1 MNFQN
6 ISLTLLI
13 YTTPIISL
21 AYVFV
26 GARLFKQKE
35 NGPTNSFSY
44 LMFASAVY
52 AMGYFLELNCVDYN
66 TFILV
71 RNFEFLGIMFI
82 PAVAILFIA
91 DITKTNVQIG
101 IKALLM
107 AISGALW
114 IVFLTDPVH
123 HWIYQS
129 IKLLPLNGFGVAYTT
144 KACGYYFILAYYA
157 AVLLFSMIA
166 FPKAW
171 RKSKTVSSKKSYR
184 FLFITFQLPWFV
196 LLFVASGSDIYFDPT
211 PAVIFLV
218 LSLIGINELKNDF
231 FELEINRWKNTFI
244 NMDEMT
250 FLINSYNE
258 ILCLNE
264 RAEEFWKEQKKNT
277 REIVRIL
284 DRGDALRIP
293 VKFMVNHEA
302 RWFYVNKNVFQRK
315 RKLTSF
321 ILTDVTER
329 HRAKKALQESEE
341 KHRLLITQM
350 TQGLAVHEVI
360 QDESGKV
367 TDFYFVDANESFA
380 KLIGRNR
387 EDIIG
392 KYSME
397 LLREIDDAQIEKLGQ
412 VAISGEAIQYE
423 DFSKGLGKY
432 VEVVVYSPRYK
443 QFAMIIT
450 DISNRKKAEMEINYL
465 SYHDYLTGLYN
476 RRFYEEELIK
486 LDTPENL
493 PLSMIMA
500 DVNGLKL
507 INDSF
512 GHTMGDELLVKAAH
526 IISST
531 CPEGSVVARLGG
543 DEFIVIL
550 PETDIFQVAEIVNE
564 LKVRSLSERIGALD
578 LSISFGY
585 ETKDNMKQD
594 IQEIYK
600 HAEDDMYR
608 HKLYESSS
616 VKSKTIDLIM
626 NALYAKSSREMLHSK
641 RVGKLC
647 KQIAEE
653 MNLEKDIVNQMG
665 VAGLMHDI
673 GKMGIDEN
681 ILNKEGKLNTYEFQ
695 EIQRHPEIGFRI
707 LSSSDEFLEIARY
720 VFEHHERWDGKGYPK
735 NLIGT
740 EISLQ
745 ARIIGVADA
754 FDAMT
759 CDRSYRKGL
768 SEEEA
773 VAEIIR
779 CSGTQFDPDVS
790 RVFLEKVLKN
800 DNF

>member
-1 MNFQN
+1 MNFQK
-6 ISLTLLI
+6 ILLTLLI
-13 YTTPIISL
+13 YTIPIISL
-21 AYVFV
+21 AYVFI
-26 GARLFKQKE
+26 GARLFKQKV
-35 NGPTNSFSY
+35 NGPVNSFSY

-52 AMGYFLELNCVDYN
+52 AMGYFLELNCFN
-66 TFILV
+66 TDTFLLV
-71 RNFEFLGIMFI
+71 RDFEFLGIMFI
-82 PAVAILFIA
+82 PAFAILFIA
-91 DITKTNVQIG
+91 DITKLNVHSR
-101 IKALLM
+101 IKATLM
-107 AISGALW
+107 VISGALW
-114 IVFLTDPVH
+114 IVFLTNPVH

-129 IKLLPLNGFGVAYTT
+129 IELLQLNGFGVAYTT
-144 KACGYYFILAYYA
+144 KAFGYYIILVYYA
-157 AVLLFSMIA
+157 AVLFFSIIA

-184 FLFITFQLPWFV
+184 FLFITFQLPWVV
-196 LLFVASGSDIYFDPT
+196 LLFIASGSDVYFDPA

-231 FELEINRWKNTFI
+231 FELEINRWKNTFT
-244 NMDEMT
+244 NMAEIT

-258 ILCLNE
+258 ILCLNT

-284 DRGDALRIP
+284 DRGYALRIP
-293 VKFMVNHEA
+293 VKFTVNHEA
-302 RWFYVNKNVFQRK
+302 RWFYVNKNVFHRK

-329 HRAKKALQESEE
+329 HRAKKALKESEE

-367 TDFYFVDANESFA
+367 TDFFFVDANESFTQ
-380 KLIGRNR
+380 LIGRNR

-392 KYSME
+392 KFSRDVI
-397 LLREIDDAQIEKLGQ
+397 REIDDDLIEKLGQ
-412 VAISGEAIQYE
+412 VAISGEAYQYE
-423 DFSKGLGKY
+423 HFSKGLGRY
-432 VEVVVYSPRYK
+432 VEIVVYSPRYR

-450 DISNRKKAEMEINYL
+450 DISNRKKAEVEINYL

-476 RRFYEEELIK
+476 RRFYEEELIR

-493 PLSMIMA
+493 PISMIMA

-531 CPEGSVVARLGG
+531 CPGESVVARLGG

-550 PETDIFQVAEIVNE
+550 PKTDGYQASEIVNE
-564 LKVRSLSERIGALD
+564 LKARSLSERIGALD

-585 ETKDNMKQD
+585 ETKDNMEQD
-594 IQEIYK
+594 IQETYK

-626 NALYAKSSREMLHSK
+626 NALYAKSRREMLHSK

-647 KQIAEE
+647 KQIAKE

-681 ILNKEGKLNTYEFQ
+681 ILNKEAELNASEFQ

-735 NLIGT
+735 NLVGK

-759 CDRSYRKGL
+759 CDRTYRKGL

-790 RVFLEKVLKN
+790 RVFIEKVLTS